1 MPTTM
6 RARGAYFDASHTDF
20 GADAVRFI
28 RWR

>member
-1 MPTTM
+1 MRTTM
-6 RARGAYFDASHTDF
+6 RAYFDANHTDF